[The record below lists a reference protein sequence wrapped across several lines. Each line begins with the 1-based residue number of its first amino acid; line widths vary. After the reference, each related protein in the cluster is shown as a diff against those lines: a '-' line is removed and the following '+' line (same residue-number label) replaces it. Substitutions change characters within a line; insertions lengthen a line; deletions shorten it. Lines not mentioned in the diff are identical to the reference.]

1 MDPVVPV
8 LPGAGLALERVSN
21 LALILAGATAYVTLT
36 LTLVPNIALV
46 GTSAVLVLAGSFA
59 AWCLGFVPALAAER
73 AGIQCY
79 ALVALL
85 AAPYVLSTTCFVPWI
100 DMGLVAIA
108 AVLGAVIAMPFGR
121 ALRVIAFVLV
131 LDVSQIC
138 FPRPTVAL
146 FDSSLPLLG
155 RWSGPIFLLFVG
167 VGFSLWR
174 RNWAASAATTDE
186 EFVSAQF
193 ALLNSRRHQAVLAA
207 QHQSQ
212 RRLHETMLNTLF
224 AVGRGVGRTNRELV
238 VETCR
243 SDLAHLD
250 TGSRYVSSVPVSA
263 VIADAARVLE
273 GQLDFTIVDAQDA
286 MLGPIPAGA
295 LRDAMVEALRNVVR
309 HARTSAVFIQSEV
322 NEESL
327 AVRIVDHG
335 VGFSSVP
342 DQHFGLTRAIH
353 EPIDILGGS
362 VAVTSEPGEG
372 TEVELTLPLES
383 QSTHPDA
390 LAPVLDVVVG
400 PLSARL
406 AAISAI
412 YFGLA
417 TVLIVSGQYS
427 NWWLF
432 LLAYLVFAFCVIT
445 GAVLWDSKWRRHL
458 TVVTFVALAAAFLV
472 ILAMNPRELLP
483 PGLNSPTAVTFD
495 WLVNCGFA
503 ATVITLL
510 ALPPRAYAWIPFAL
524 PFVAAS
530 IVIFTSGDPN
540 ITDRFESLF
549 QALAFMGLAV
559 YSVTTLFKAIE
570 LQRSQALETWNRV
583 QDSETRA
590 QEELHWDHTIRG
602 VPDSVV
608 ALVSGIANDEL
619 DPGSETVIAGARD
632 EELILR
638 WYLLEMRDR
647 GADQLGS
654 TRVLRRPD
662 PLR

>member
-1 MDPVVPV
+1 MEQVVPV

-21 LALILAGATAYVTLT
+21 LALILAGSTAYVTLA
-36 LTLVPNIALV
+36 LTLVSQISMVGTASILVLV
-46 GTSAVLVLAGSFA
+46 GSFGV
-59 AWCLGFVPALAAER
+59 WCLGFLPALAAER

-85 AAPYVLSTTCFVPWI
+85 AAPYVLSTTCLAPWI

-108 AVLGAVIAMPFGR
+108 AVLGAVIAMPFGH

-131 LDVSQIC
+131 LDALQIC

-146 FDSSLPLLG
+146 FDSALPVLG
-155 RWSGPIFLLFVG
+155 RWSGPIFLLVVG

-174 RNWAASAATTDE
+174 RNWAASAAATDE
-186 EFVSAQF
+186 EFVSAQY
-193 ALLNSRRHQAVLAA
+193 ALLSSRRHQAVLAA

-243 SDLAHLD
+243 ADLAHLD
-250 TGSRYVSSVPVSA
+250 TGSRYVSDVPVRV
-263 VIADAARVLE
+263 VIADAARVVQ
-273 GQLDFTIVDAQDA
+273 GQLSVTISQADDA
-286 MLGPIPAGA
+286 MLAPIPAGA

-309 HARTSAVFIQSEV
+309 HAHTQDVLVSSAVMDGSV
-322 NEESL
+322 T
-327 AVRIVDHG
+327 VRIVDHG
-335 VGFSSVP
+335 VGFSTVP
-342 DQHFGLTRAIH
+342 DQHFGLARAIH
-353 EPIDILGGS
+353 EPISILGGS
-362 VAVTSEPGEG
+362 VEVTSEPGEG
-372 TEVELTLPLES
+372 TEVELALPIEPTTA
-383 QSTHPDA
+383 QPEA

-412 YFGLA
+412 YYGLA
-417 TVLIVSGQYS
+417 TVAIVSAQYT

-432 LLAYLVFAFCVIT
+432 MLAYLVFAACVLS
-445 GAVLWDSKWRRHL
+445 GAFLWDSVWRRQL
-458 TVVTFVALAAAFLV
+458 TVVTFVSLALAFLV
-472 ILAMNPRELLP
+472 ILAMDASSGRA
-483 PGLNSPTAVTFD
+483 PGLSSPTAVSFD

-503 ATVITLL
+503 ATVISLL
-510 ALPPRAYAWIPFAL
+510 ALPPKAYAWLPFAL
-524 PFVAAS
+524 PFLAAS
-530 IVIFTSGDPN
+530 VVIFASGDPD
-540 ITDRFESLF
+540 ITDRFASLL

-559 YSVTTLFKAIE
+559 YAVTTLFKAIE
-570 LQRSQALETWNRV
+570 VQRSKALETWNRV

-590 QEELHWDHTIRG
+590 QEELHWDHTISG
-602 VPDSVV
+602 VPASVV

-619 DPGSETVIAGARD
+619 DPGDDSVIAEAKD

-647 GADQLGS
+647 GAEQLGS